1 MTRPAFGRVVYNE
14 VMPFFSRV
22 FAGLIFAGL
31 FVELAVVDHAAMAD
45 VIVLAN
51 RASNAIP
58 VQVKPSAG
66 SVQRITL
73 APGDSVPVFVDGRAT
88 VAYAAR
94 DGVKQYTVDANTA
107 YYFGETADRQIGLQQ
122 IGLGEDKSTAAGRKL
137 PGTAATAPLATIP
150 VKIYVDEEEPA
161 RQPHWERRLRDRIEA
176 ASQVLKK
183 HAGVE
188 LKVVAVGTWDSDDTI
203 TDFFESLGEFERD
216 VKPFP
221 GRLAIGFTSQYQV
234 VQGRTHMAGTRGAL
248 SSHILVREWSR
259 QMSEPERLELLVH
272 ELGHFLGASH
282 SPEQTSVMRPVLGD
296 RQAVRKGFQVR
307 FDPVNTLV
315 MSMVGEELRRSR
327 ANKLVHMSLGTKVRL
342 RQIYQALSP
351 TMPDDPAA
359 NHFVQSVS
367 VAAVQPLLLGTK
379 QVVAT
384 VAQAAQTNLSL
395 PEVGEAPEGVAT
407 RRTGDEL
414 MEYYVRQ
421 AAGIARFLP
430 EDIATSSF
438 LMGLGIAL
446 DDSTVLRD
454 HPKFGNFV
462 KLVEPE
468 AERSLRLVALGQPTI
483 LGRRD
488 LAQHFVVSSYLAAA
502 GGTQL
507 AITSGLM
514 KEMADSNG
522 GSGFSFVDMAAN
534 RAGILFAGSVLNKR
548 VSLQTVGDKFT
559 IAAFMPSV
567 DELPEGLT
575 ATQMLTEYG
584 PQNDDRFQRE
594 LKRIDQRLLELPTY
608 RNANFASST
617 LR

>member
-1 MTRPAFGRVVYNE
+1 ML
-14 VMPFFSRV
+14 FSRRAFLLALV
-22 FAGLIFAGL
+22 VSTFAVAGR
-31 FVELAVVDHAAMAD
+31 AARAD
-45 VIVLAN
+45 VVVLAN
-51 RASNAIP
+51 RTSSAIP
-58 VQVKPSAG
+58 VEVKGASG
-66 SVQRITL
+66 SPQRLTIE
-73 APGDSVPVFVDGRAT
+73 PGDSLPAFVDGRAS
-88 VAYAAR
+88 VAFVVRGELKRYN
-94 DGVKQYTVDANTA
+94 VDANTA
-107 YYFGETADRQIGLQQ
+107 YYFGQTKDGRFDLHQ
-122 IGLGEDKSTAAGRKL
+122 IGLGEDKSTAAGRTL
-137 PGTAATAPLATIP
+137 PGTAAAAPLATIP

-161 RQPHWERRLRDRIEA
+161 RQPHWERRLRDRVAA
-176 ASQVLKK
+176 ASEVLKK

-216 VKPFP
+216 TKPFP
-221 GRLAIGFTSQYQV
+221 ARLAIGFTSQYQV

-248 SSHILVREWSR
+248 STHILVREWSR

-282 SPEQTSVMRPVLGD
+282 SPEQSSVMRPVLGD

-315 MSMVGEELRRSR
+315 ISMVGEELRRRR
-327 ANKLVHMSLGTKVRL
+327 ANKLVDMTIGSKARL

-351 TMPDDPAA
+351 TMPEDPAA

-379 QVVAT
+379 QVVAAVT
-384 VAQAAQTNLSL
+384 SAAQTNLSL
-395 PEVGEAPEGVAT
+395 PEPGEAPEGVQT

-414 MEYYVRQ
+414 TEYYVRQ

-430 EDIATSSF
+430 DDIATSSF

-446 DDSTVLRD
+446 DDSMVLRD
-454 HPKFGNFV
+454 HGKFGGFV
-462 KLVEPE
+462 RMAEPDT
-468 AERSLRLVALGQPTI
+468 ERSLRLVALGQPTI

-488 LAQHFVVSSYLAAA
+488 LAQHFFISSYLAAA

-507 AITSGLM
+507 ATSTGML
-514 KEMADSNG
+514 KEMADANG

-534 RAGILFAGSVLNKR
+534 RAGIVFAGSVLNKR
-548 VSLQTVGDKFT
+548 VPLKAVGDEFT
-559 IAAFMPSV
+559 VAAYMPNV

-575 ATQMLTEYG
+575 ATQLLADYG

-594 LKRIDQRLLELPTY
+594 LKRIDQRLLQLPTY
-608 RNANFASST
+608 RGTNSAST
-617 LR
+617 R